1 MGITG
6 PVPVVK
12 HADTKIEIAKN
23 RQTGFVSA
31 CFTTRV
37 NFSGTRKGGGE
48 IQINEGGK
56 DWGIPQSGIAIYL
69 K

>member
-37 NFSGTRKGGGE
+37 NFFGDKERGE
-48 IQINEGGK
+48 NTDK
-56 DWGIPQSGIAIYL
+56 
-69 K
+69 